1 MSNEEHL
8 FENAIIALENKES
21 YDKWL
26 ETETKYYNT
35 LGVSEEVIEVI
46 WHLAIYTVYTHN
58 PALEYDYNS
67 KAIPIEWIKKYIKNH
82 TYEMV
87 NPKYVDDTYNYIKF
101 TEKPFDYNLIVMPV
115 QVKAMLA
122 DWEKE
127 NDS

>member
-8 FENAIIALENKES
+8 FENAIISLENKES

-67 KAIPIEWIKKYIKNH
+67 KAIPIEWIKNWF
-82 TYEMV
+82 
-87 NPKYVDDTYNYIKF
+87 NPKYASTVYYALLRDMIN
-101 TEKPFDYNLIVMPV
+101 
-115 QVKAMLA
+115 
-122 DWEKE
+122 DWKKE
-127 NDS
+127 NETN